1 MFNPGKLSGHNAE
14 KYFDHLGRTDGY
26 YCKNEEPPGRWH
38 GQGAAELGLDGR
50 VKGRDFKQVMNGRL
64 GDRQLVA
71 NAGAPGRVKAWDCP
85 VAPPRSVSVAY
96 AVGSPDTRAAIK
108 AAHTTAMRAV
118 IERMEA
124 TVETRA
130 GQGGKHKTEG
140 ARLVVGEFFHDTNR
154 ANEPSIHSH
163 LVCMNIAVRGDGST
177 ATPVFRGMLRE
188 QKSIGALYRV
198 ELARALSRE
207 GFDVQACEG
216 VDEKGRKYQSF
227 ELANVPPA
235 LTAAFSKRSD
245 EIKQAAAEK
254 GISRSLENRKTREKK
269 KEIPRAELD
278 RAWLK
283 TAAAVLGTEA
293 AVDFRRAPG
302 VEPAKTDLRKLDV
315 SAMPKSERDRHYER
329 EAANRALR
337 GERAAAGGGG
347 FKAPSFDPLPKAAVA
362 GAAKGLAALI
372 AAAQTKSQPSRPQ
385 KIEHLERALERKFDP
400 AEQYE

>member
-1 MFNPGKLSGHNAE
+1 MFNPGKLAGANAE
-14 KYFDHLGRTDGY
+14 RYFDHLGKTDGY

-38 GQGAAELGLDGR
+38 GQGADALGLDGR
-50 VKGRDFKQVMNGRL
+50 VKSRDFKQVMNGRL
-64 GDRQLVA
+64 HDRQLVA

-108 AAHTTAMRAV
+108 AAHTTAVRAV

-140 ARLVVGEFFHDTNR
+140 ARLVIGEFFHDTNR

-216 VDEKGRKYQSF
+216 VDEKGRRYQSF

-245 EIKQAAAEK
+245 EIKKAAADK

-269 KEIPRAELD
+269 TEIPRADLD
-278 RAWLK
+278 RQWLK
-283 TAAAVLGTEA
+283 TAAAVLGAEQQ
-293 AVDFRRAPG
+293 VDFRRSPG
-302 VEPAKTDLRKLDV
+302 VEPQQTDLRKLDV
-315 SAMPKSERDRHYER
+315 SAMPKRERDAYYER
-329 EAANRALR
+329 EAANRTAR
-337 GERAAAGGGG
+337 AAGGGQG
-347 FKAPSFDPLPKAAVA
+347 FKAPALDSLPKAAVA

-372 AAAQTKSQPSRPQ
+372 AAAQTKSQPQ
-385 KIEHLERALERKFDP
+385 KPRQIEQLERSLERRFDP
-400 AEQYE
+400 SEQYD